1 MRNFVVTTS
10 HKPDREQ
17 VMKAKELAEKLG
29 TIYVSRRRLKEF
41 KVDFYYVVEKNRISI
56 KWPGGEFFFHPSSAI
71 LRMRNIRSGQK
82 DYLIESLQ
90 PEGSELVL
98 DTTFG
103 LGSEAILMAAFLPEG
118 KVIGL
123 EGSIHIYTVVKY
135 GMENFE
141 TDIQWLKDALKR
153 IELYHANFKEYI
165 RSQPDNSF
173 DVVYCDPMFEN
184 PVYESSAMNPLRPF
198 AVYDTVNEEDIEE
211 MLRIAKKKVI
221 LKSHVKDSLFK
232 RIRVDELKG
241 SRKSGVLYG
250 VIHKR

>member
-1 MRNFVVTTS
+1 MVTTS

-17 VMKAKELAEKLG
+17 VMKARELAEKLG
-29 TIYVSRRRLKEF
+29 TIYVPRKRLKEVE
-41 KVDFYYVVEKNRISI
+41 VDFYYVVEKNKISI

-71 LRMRNIRSGQK
+71 LRMRNIRSGQR
-82 DYLIESLQ
+82 DYLIETLQ
-90 PEGSELVL
+90 PEGNEVVL

-123 EGSIHIYTVVKY
+123 EGSIHIYTVVKH

-141 TDIQWLKDALKR
+141 TDIKWLKEALKR
-153 IELYHANFKEYI
+153 IELYHADFKEYI
-165 RSQPDNSF
+165 RKQPDNSF

-198 AVYDTVNEEDIEE
+198 AVYDTVNEDDVKE
-211 MLRIAKKKVI
+211 MLRIARKKVI
-221 LKSHVKDSLFK
+221 LKSHIKDSLFK

-241 SRKSGVLYG
+241 SRKSGVMYG
-250 VIHKR
+250 VIYKR

>member
-1 MRNFVVTTS
+1 
-10 HKPDREQ
+10 
-17 VMKAKELAEKLG
+17 
-29 TIYVSRRRLKEF
+29 
-41 KVDFYYVVEKNRISI
+41 
-56 KWPGGEFFFHPSSAI
+56 
-71 LRMRNIRSGQK
+71 MRNIRSGQK

-90 PEGSELVL
+90 PEGNEIVL

-123 EGSIHIYTVVKY
+123 EGSIHIYTIVKY

-141 TDIQWLKDALKR
+141 TDIRWLKDALKR

-250 VIHKR
+250 VIYKR